1 MGKYIFNN
9 HALLDTKEG
18 VLKTGFQVLVKSNR
32 IVEVKKGQINSPD
45 AEPID
50 LGGRTLMPGLIDC
63 HAHVFIGQFTDNQSV
78 LASEM
83 TARSSTHLREMVQRG
98 FTTIR
103 DAGGADYGHK
113 MSVENGHFEGPRM
126 FVSGRIISQTG
137 GHGDHRGKADFCS
150 CMNASLGVARIAD
163 GVDAVR
169 YAVREEIRHGAD
181 QIKIMAGG
189 GVSSPADELHHLQY
203 STDEIVAI
211 VDEATRAG
219 RYVMSHV
226 YNTDGIRRAVECG
239 IRTIEH
245 GNFLDDQTA
254 EVMAKYEAFLV
265 PTLVTYRA
273 DAKYGPSF
281 GWSKDSERKNQEV
294 LEAGV
299 KSLEIAMRA
308 GVKIGYGTDLCWSPK
323 TYQPEGLLVHNEVMS
338 PTEAIKNATI
348 INAEIVRMENQ
359 LGVITPG
366 ALADLLVIDGDPTQ
380 DLSVLQNEGEHMP
393 MIMANGKFAKNAF
406 S

>member
-18 VLKTGFQVLVKSNR
+18 VLKSGFQVLVEGNR

-45 AEPID
+45 AETID

-63 HAHVFIGQFTDNQSV
+63 HAHVFIAQFTDNQSV
-78 LASEM
+78 LPSEM
-83 TARSSTHLREMVQRG
+83 TARSSTYLREMILRG

-113 MSVENGHFEGPRM
+113 MSVERGYFEGPRM
-126 FVSGRIISQTG
+126 FVSGRILSQTG

-150 CMNASLGVARIAD
+150 CANASMGVSRIAD

-169 YAVREEIRHGAD
+169 HAVREEIRHGVD

-203 STDEIVAI
+203 STDEVVAI

-239 IRTIEH
+239 VRTIEH
-245 GNFLDDQTA
+245 GNFLDEKTA
-254 EVMAKYEAFLV
+254 DVMAKQGAYLV

-281 GWSKDSERKNQEV
+281 GWAEENERKNQEV

-299 KSLEIAMRA
+299 QSLEIAMRA

-323 TYQPEGLLVHNEVMS
+323 SYQPEGLLVHNEVMS
-338 PTEAIKNATI
+338 PVEAIQNATI
-348 INAEIVRMENQ
+348 INAEIVRMENV
-359 LGVITPG
+359 LGVIAPG
-366 ALADLLVIDGDPTQ
+366 ALADLLVVDGDPTQ
-380 DLSVLQNEGEHMP
+380 DLGVLQNEGERMTA
-393 MIMANGKFAKNAF
+393 IMANGIFAKNNL

>member
-18 VLKTGFQVLVKSNR
+18 VLKSGFQVLVEDKR
-32 IVEVKKGQINSPD
+32 IVDVKKGQMNSPD
-45 AEPID
+45 AETID

-219 RYVMSHV
+219 RYVMAHV

-254 EVMAKYEAFLV
+254 EVMAKHEAFLV

-393 MIMANGKFAKNAF
+393 MIMANGKFAKNAL

>member
-18 VLKTGFQVLVKSNR
+18 VLKSGFQVLVEGNR
-32 IVEVKKGQINSPD
+32 IVEVKKGQIHSPD
-45 AEPID
+45 AETID

-63 HAHVFIGQFTDNQSV
+63 HAHVFIAQFTDNQSV
-78 LASEM
+78 LPSEM
-83 TARSSTHLREMVQRG
+83 TARSSTYLREMILRG

-113 MSVENGHFEGPRM
+113 MSVERGYFEGPRM
-126 FVSGRIISQTG
+126 FVSGRILSQTG

-150 CMNASLGVARIAD
+150 CANASMGVSRIAD

-169 YAVREEIRHGAD
+169 HAVREEIRHGVD

-203 STDEIVAI
+203 STDEVVAI

-239 IRTIEH
+239 VRTIEH
-245 GNFLDDQTA
+245 GNFLDEKTA
-254 EVMAKYEAFLV
+254 DVMAKQGAYLV

-281 GWSKDSERKNQEV
+281 GWAEENERKNQEV

-299 KSLEIAMRA
+299 QSLEIAMRA

-323 TYQPEGLLVHNEVMS
+323 SYQPEGLLVHNEVMS
-338 PTEAIKNATI
+338 PVEAIQNATI
-348 INAEIVRMENQ
+348 INAEIVRMENV
-359 LGVITPG
+359 LGVIAPG
-366 ALADLLVIDGDPTQ
+366 ALADLLVVDGDPTQ
-380 DLSVLQNEGEHMP
+380 DLGVLQNEGERMTA
-393 MIMANGKFAKNAF
+393 IMANGKFAKNNL

>member
-18 VLKTGFQVLVKSNR
+18 VLKSGFQVLVEGNR
-32 IVEVKKGQINSPD
+32 IVEVKKGQIISPD
-45 AEPID
+45 AETID

-63 HAHVFIGQFTDNQSV
+63 HAHVFIAQFTDNQSV
-78 LASEM
+78 LPSEM
-83 TARSSTHLREMVQRG
+83 TARSSTYLREMILRG

-113 MSVENGHFEGPRM
+113 MSVERGYFEGPRM
-126 FVSGRIISQTG
+126 FVSGRILSQTG

-150 CMNASLGVARIAD
+150 CANASMGVSRIAD

-169 YAVREEIRHGAD
+169 HAVREEIRHGVD

-203 STDEIVAI
+203 STDEVVAI

-239 IRTIEH
+239 VRTIEH
-245 GNFLDDQTA
+245 GNFLDEKTA
-254 EVMAKYEAFLV
+254 DVMAKHGAYLV

-281 GWSKDSERKNQEV
+281 GWAEENERKNQEV

-299 KSLEIAMRA
+299 QSLEIAMRA

-323 TYQPEGLLVHNEVMS
+323 SYQPEGLLVHNEVMS
-338 PTEAIKNATI
+338 PVEAIQNATI
-348 INAEIVRMENQ
+348 INAEIVRMENA
-359 LGVITPG
+359 LGVIAPG
-366 ALADLLVIDGDPTQ
+366 ALADLLVVDGDPTQ
-380 DLSVLQNEGEHMP
+380 DLGVLQNEGEHMTA
-393 MIMANGKFAKNAF
+393 IMANGKFAKNNL

>member
-18 VLKTGFQVLVKSNR
+18 VLKSGFQVLVEGNR
-32 IVEVKKGQINSPD
+32 IVEVNKGKINSPD
-45 AEPID
+45 AETID

-63 HAHVFIGQFTDNQSV
+63 HAHVFIAQFTDNQSV
-78 LASEM
+78 LPSEM
-83 TARSSTHLREMVQRG
+83 TARSSTYLREMILRG

-113 MSVENGHFEGPRM
+113 MSVERGYFEGPRM
-126 FVSGRIISQTG
+126 FVSGRILSQTG

-150 CMNASLGVARIAD
+150 CANASMGVSRIAD

-169 YAVREEIRHGAD
+169 HAVREEIRHGVD

-203 STDEIVAI
+203 STDEVVAI

-239 IRTIEH
+239 VRTIEH
-245 GNFLDDQTA
+245 GNFLDEKTA
-254 EVMAKYEAFLV
+254 DVMAKHGAYLV

-281 GWSKDSERKNQEV
+281 GWAEENERKNQEV

-299 KSLEIAMRA
+299 QSLEIAMRS

-323 TYQPEGLLVHNEVMS
+323 SYQPEGLLVHNEVMS
-338 PTEAIKNATI
+338 PVEAIQNATI
-348 INAEIVRMENQ
+348 INAEIVRMENA
-359 LGVITPG
+359 LGVIAPG
-366 ALADLLVIDGDPTQ
+366 ALADLLVVDGDPTQ
-380 DLSVLQNEGEHMP
+380 DLGVLQNEGEHMTA
-393 MIMANGKFAKNAF
+393 IMANGKFSKNNL

>member
-18 VLKTGFQVLVKSNR
+18 VLKSGFQVLVEGNR
-32 IVEVKKGQINSPD
+32 IVEVKKGQINSAD
-45 AEPID
+45 AETID

-219 RYVMSHV
+219 RYVMAHV

-254 EVMAKYEAFLV
+254 AVMAKHGRSY
-265 PTLVTYRA
+265 
-273 DAKYGPSF
+273 
-281 GWSKDSERKNQEV
+281 W
-294 LEAGV
+294 
-299 KSLEIAMRA
+299 
-308 GVKIGYGTDLCWSPK
+308 
-323 TYQPEGLLVHNEVMS
+323 
-338 PTEAIKNATI
+338 
-348 INAEIVRMENQ
+348 
-359 LGVITPG
+359 
-366 ALADLLVIDGDPTQ
+366 
-380 DLSVLQNEGEHMP
+380 
-393 MIMANGKFAKNAF
+393 
-406 S
+406 

>member
-18 VLKTGFQVLVKSNR
+18 VLKSGFQVLVEGNR
-32 IVEVKKGQINSPD
+32 IVEVKKGQINSAD
-45 AEPID
+45 AETID

-219 RYVMSHV
+219 RYVMAHV

-254 EVMAKYEAFLV
+254 EVMAKHEAFLV

>member
-18 VLKTGFQVLVKSNR
+18 VLKSGFQVLVEDNR

-45 AEPID
+45 AEALD

-78 LASEM
+78 LPSEM
-83 TARSSTHLREMVQRG
+83 TARSSTYLREMILRG

-113 MSVENGHFEGPRM
+113 MSVERGYFEGPRM
-126 FVSGRIISQTG
+126 FVSGRILSQTG

-150 CMNASLGVARIAD
+150 CANASMGVARIAD

-169 YAVREEIRHGAD
+169 HAVREEIRHGVD

-203 STDEIVAI
+203 STDEVVAI

-226 YNTDGIRRAVECG
+226 YNTDGIKRAVECG
-239 IRTIEH
+239 VRTIEH
-245 GNFLDDQTA
+245 GNFLDEKTA
-254 EVMAKYEAFLV
+254 AVMAKQGAYLV

-281 GWSKDSERKNQEV
+281 GWAEENERKNQEV

-299 KSLEIAMRA
+299 QSLEIAMRA

-323 TYQPEGLLVHNEVMS
+323 SYQPEGLLVHNEVMS
-338 PTEAIKNATI
+338 PVEAIQNATI
-348 INAEIVRMENQ
+348 INAEIVRMENI
-359 LGVITPG
+359 LGVIAPG
-366 ALADLLVIDGDPTQ
+366 AFADLLVVNGDPTD
-380 DLSVLQNEGEHMP
+380 DLGVLQNEGEHMTA
-393 MIMANGKFAKNAF
+393 IMANGKFAKNNL

>member
-18 VLKTGFQVLVKSNR
+18 VLKSGVQVLVEDNR
-32 IVEVKKGQINSPD
+32 IVDVKKGQINSPD

-219 RYVMSHV
+219 RYVMAHV

-254 EVMAKYEAFLV
+254 EVMAKHEAFLV

>member
-18 VLKTGFQVLVKSNR
+18 VLKSGFQVLVEDNR
-32 IVEVKKGQINSPD
+32 IVDVKKGQINSPD

-219 RYVMSHV
+219 RYVMAHV

-254 EVMAKYEAFLV
+254 EVMAKHEAFLV

-393 MIMANGKFAKNAF
+393 MIMANGKFAKNAL

>member
-9 HALLDTKEG
+9 HVLLDTKEG
-18 VLKTGFQVLVKSNR
+18 VLKSGFQVLVEDNR
-32 IVEVKKGQINSPD
+32 IVDVKKGQINSPD
-45 AEPID
+45 AETID

-219 RYVMSHV
+219 RYVMAHV

-254 EVMAKYEAFLV
+254 EVMAKHEAFLV

-366 ALADLLVIDGDPTQ
+366 ALADLLAIDGDPTQ

-393 MIMANGKFAKNAF
+393 MIMANGKFAKNAL

>member
-18 VLKTGFQVLVKSNR
+18 VLKSGFQVLVEDNR

-45 AEPID
+45 AEAID

-78 LASEM
+78 LPSEM
-83 TARSSTHLREMVQRG
+83 TARSSTYLREMILRG

-113 MSVENGHFEGPRM
+113 MSVERGYFEGPRM
-126 FVSGRIISQTG
+126 FVSGRILSQTG

-150 CMNASLGVARIAD
+150 CANASMGVARIAD

-169 YAVREEIRHGAD
+169 HAVREEIRHGVD

-203 STDEIVAI
+203 STDEVVAI

-226 YNTDGIRRAVECG
+226 YNTDGIKRAVECG
-239 IRTIEH
+239 VRTIEH
-245 GNFLDDQTA
+245 GNFLDEKTA
-254 EVMAKYEAFLV
+254 DVMAKQGAYLV

-281 GWSKDSERKNQEV
+281 GWAEENERKNQEV

-299 KSLEIAMRA
+299 QSLEIAMRA

-323 TYQPEGLLVHNEVMS
+323 SYQPEGLLVHNEVMS
-338 PTEAIKNATI
+338 PVEAIQNATI
-348 INAEIVRMENQ
+348 INAEIVRMENI
-359 LGVITPG
+359 LGVIAPG
-366 ALADLLVIDGDPTQ
+366 AFADLLVVNGDPTQ
-380 DLSVLQNEGEHMP
+380 DLGVLQNEGEHMTA
-393 MIMANGKFAKNAF
+393 IMANGTFAKNNL

>member
-1 MGKYIFNN
+1 MGKYILDN

-18 VLKTGFQVLVKSNR
+18 VLKSGFQVLVDDNR
-32 IVEVKKGQINSPD
+32 VIEVAKGTINASD
-45 AEPID
+45 AEKID

-63 HAHVFIGQFTDNQSV
+63 HAHVFISGFNDNQSV
-78 LASEM
+78 LPSEM
-83 TARSSTHLREMVQRG
+83 TARSSTHLRGMVQRG

-126 FVSGRIISQTG
+126 FVSGRILSQTG

-150 CMNASLGVARIAD
+150 CMNASMGVARIAD

-169 YAVREEIRHGAD
+169 HAVREEIRHGAD

-226 YNTDGIRRAVECG
+226 YNTNGIQRAVECG
-239 IRTIEH
+239 VRTIEH
-245 GNFLDDQTA
+245 GNFLDDKTA
-254 EVMAKYEAFLV
+254 KVMAKNEAFLV

-299 KSLEIAMRA
+299 KSLEIAMKA
-308 GVKIGYGTDLCWSPK
+308 GVKVGYGTDLCWSPK
-323 TYQPEGLLVHNEVMS
+323 SYQPEGLLVHSEVMS
-338 PTEAIKNATI
+338 PIEAIQNATI

-366 ALADLLVIDGDPTQ
+366 AFADLLAVDGDPTQ
-380 DLSVLQNEGEHMP
+380 DLGVLQNEGEHMP
-393 MIMANGKFAKNAF
+393 MIMANGVFAKNRLT
-406 S
+406 

>member
-1 MGKYIFNN
+1 MGKYIFSN

-18 VLKTGFQVLVKSNR
+18 VLKSGFQVLVEGNR
-32 IVEVKKGQINSPD
+32 IVDVKKGQINSPG
-45 AEPID
+45 AETID

-63 HAHVFIGQFTDNQSV
+63 HAHVFIGQFTDSQSV

-83 TARSSTHLREMVQRG
+83 TARSSTHLRAMVQRG

-219 RYVMSHV
+219 RYVMAHV

-245 GNFLDDQTA
+245 GNFLDDKTA
-254 EVMAKYEAFLV
+254 EVMAKHEAFLV

-393 MIMANGKFAKNAF
+393 MIMANGTFAKNAL

>member
-18 VLKTGFQVLVKSNR
+18 VLKSGFQVLVEDNR
-32 IVEVKKGQINSPD
+32 IVDVKKGQMNSPD
-45 AEPID
+45 AETID

-219 RYVMSHV
+219 RYVMAHV

-254 EVMAKYEAFLV
+254 EVMAKHEAFLV

-393 MIMANGKFAKNAF
+393 MIMANGKFANNAL

>member
-18 VLKTGFQVLVKSNR
+18 VLKSGFQVLVEGNR
-32 IVEVKKGQINSPD
+32 IVEVNKGKINSPD
-45 AEPID
+45 AETID

-63 HAHVFIGQFTDNQSV
+63 HAHVFIAQFTDNQSV
-78 LASEM
+78 LPSEM
-83 TARSSTHLREMVQRG
+83 TARSSTYLREMILRG

-113 MSVENGHFEGPRM
+113 MSVERGYFEGPRM
-126 FVSGRIISQTG
+126 FVSGRILSQTG

-150 CMNASLGVARIAD
+150 CANASMGVSRIAD

-169 YAVREEIRHGAD
+169 HAVREEIRHGVD

-203 STDEIVAI
+203 STDEVVAI

-239 IRTIEH
+239 VRTIEH
-245 GNFLDDQTA
+245 GNFLDEKTA
-254 EVMAKYEAFLV
+254 DVMAKHGAYLV

-281 GWSKDSERKNQEV
+281 GWAEENERKNQEV

-299 KSLEIAMRA
+299 QSLEIAMRS

-323 TYQPEGLLVHNEVMS
+323 SYQPEGLLVHNEVMS
-338 PTEAIKNATI
+338 PVEAIQNATI
-348 INAEIVRMENQ
+348 INAEIVRMENA
-359 LGVITPG
+359 LGVIAPG
-366 ALADLLVIDGDPTQ
+366 ALADLLVVDGDPTQ
-380 DLSVLQNEGEHMP
+380 DLGVLQNEGEHMTA
-393 MIMANGKFAKNAF
+393 IMANGKFAKNNL

>member
-18 VLKTGFQVLVKSNR
+18 VLKSGFQVLVEGNR
-32 IVEVKKGQINSPD
+32 IVEVKKGQIISPD
-45 AEPID
+45 AETID

-63 HAHVFIGQFTDNQSV
+63 HAHVFIAQFTDNQSV
-78 LASEM
+78 LPSEM
-83 TARSSTHLREMVQRG
+83 TARSSTYLREMILRG

-113 MSVENGHFEGPRM
+113 MSVERGYFEGPRM
-126 FVSGRIISQTG
+126 FVSGRILSQTG

-150 CMNASLGVARIAD
+150 CANASMGVSRIAD

-169 YAVREEIRHGAD
+169 HAVREEIRHGVD

-203 STDEIVAI
+203 STDEVVAI

-239 IRTIEH
+239 VRTIEH
-245 GNFLDDQTA
+245 GNFLDEKTA
-254 EVMAKYEAFLV
+254 DVMAKHGAYLV

-281 GWSKDSERKNQEV
+281 GWAEENERKNQEV

-299 KSLEIAMRA
+299 QSLEIAMRS

-323 TYQPEGLLVHNEVMS
+323 SYQPEGLLVHNEVMS
-338 PTEAIKNATI
+338 PVEAIQNATI
-348 INAEIVRMENQ
+348 INAEIVRMENA
-359 LGVITPG
+359 LGVIAPG
-366 ALADLLVIDGDPTQ
+366 ALADLLVVDGDPTQ
-380 DLSVLQNEGEHMP
+380 DLGVLQNEGEHMTA
-393 MIMANGKFAKNAF
+393 IMANGKFSKNNL